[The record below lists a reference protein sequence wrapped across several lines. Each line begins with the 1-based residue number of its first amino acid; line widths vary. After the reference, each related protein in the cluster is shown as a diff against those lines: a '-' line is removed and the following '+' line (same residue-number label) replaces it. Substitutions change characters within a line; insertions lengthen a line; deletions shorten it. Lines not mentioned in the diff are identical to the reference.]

1 MAYRYE
7 AYTPEGERVRGRL
20 AAPSEE
26 RAEELLWRQE
36 YTVVSIKKAR
46 DRAGGLL
53 PFLGKVKP
61 TDVAVF
67 SRQLATLIQAGI
79 PILRSLRLLREQ
91 VPSRQLR
98 HLLADIVV
106 DVEQGSLLSEAIL
119 RKPNAFPTFYGR
131 LIEIGERTG
140 NLEAVLRQLAAYIEK
155 EEAVS
160 RQIRGALAY
169 PGFVLAMAFGV
180 VFVLLAVA
188 LPPMTDMFLSFDV
201 RLPLPTRMLIA
212 LTGFL
217 STYKFHLLGA
227 VVFFL
232 IAAFRFART
241 EGGHLLL
248 DRALLRLPVVGRLI
262 IRGALSRMCRAMS
275 ALLRAG
281 VPMAEIMALVIRT
294 QGNRL
299 IAGALVRV
307 RDELLQGHGLAD
319 PLARQGMF
327 PGLLIQMVRVGEET
341 GALDDSLETL
351 AILYEEEVDRTVSAL
366 ARAVEPA
373 LTVFVGLV
381 VGFVAISMIMPM
393 YSLMG
398 AIR

>member
-1 MAYRYE
+1 MVYRYE
-7 AYTPEGERVRGRL
+7 AYTPKGDRVRGRL
-20 AAPSEE
+20 EAPSEE
-26 RAEELLWRQE
+26 TAEDLLWRQE
-36 YTVVSIKKAR
+36 YTVVSIQKAR
-46 DRAGGLL
+46 DRTGGLL

-61 TDVAVF
+61 ADLAVF
-67 SRQLATLIQAGI
+67 SRQLATLIQSGI
-79 PILRSLRLLREQ
+79 PILRSLRLLGEQ

-98 HLLADIVV
+98 QVLSDIVA
-106 DVEQGSLLSEAIL
+106 DVERGSLLSEAIL
-119 RKPNAFPTFYGR
+119 RKSNAFPTFYGR

-140 NLEAVLRQLAAYIEK
+140 NLESVLRELAAYLEK

-169 PGFVLAMAFGV
+169 PGFVLAMACGV
-180 VFVLLAVA
+180 VFVLLTVA
-188 LPPMTDMFLSFDV
+188 LPPLTDMFLNFDV

-232 IAAFRFART
+232 IAAFRFAQT
-241 EGGHLLL
+241 EGGRLLL

-319 PLARQGMF
+319 PLAHQGMF
-327 PGLLIQMVRVGEET
+327 PSLLIQMVRVGEET
-341 GALDDSLETL
+341 GSLDDSLETL
-351 AILYEEEVDRTVSAL
+351 ADFYEEEVDRTVSAL

-373 LTVFVGLV
+373 LTVLVGLV
-381 VGFVAISMIMPM
+381 VGFVALSMIMPM

>member
-1 MAYRYE
+1 
-7 AYTPEGERVRGRL
+7 
-20 AAPSEE
+20 
-26 RAEELLWRQE
+26 
-36 YTVVSIKKAR
+36 
-46 DRAGGLL
+46 L

-241 EGGHLLL
+241 EGGRLLL

>member
-1 MAYRYE
+1 MAYSYE
-7 AYTPEGERVRGRL
+7 AYTREGERVRGRL

-26 RAEELLWRQE
+26 RAEELLWQQE

-61 TDVAVF
+61 ADVAVF

-91 VPSRQLR
+91 VHSRQLR

-188 LPPMTDMFLSFDV
+188 LPPMADMFLSFDV

-212 LTGFL
+212 LAGFL

-241 EGGHLLL
+241 EGGRLLL